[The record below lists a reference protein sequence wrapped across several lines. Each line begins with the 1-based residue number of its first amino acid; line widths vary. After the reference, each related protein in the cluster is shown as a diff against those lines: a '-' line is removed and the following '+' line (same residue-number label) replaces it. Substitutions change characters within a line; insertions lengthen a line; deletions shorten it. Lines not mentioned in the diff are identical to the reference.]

1 MSQDIVSFVEIGSA
15 DASQTGAFFQQ
26 LFEWQ
31 FHPLGAQ
38 SEGWY
43 QTSSIRIGMH
53 GNDPLPGFLVFF
65 GVPDLDAAIAR
76 VVSLGGKA
84 EAPAEEPG
92 FGRFC
97 FCTDPSG
104 LKFGLHLLPS
114 DHSLGDRP

>member
-1 MSQDIVSFVEIGSA
+1 MLFPSSKSGPQTPPKQGHSSGSFSNGS
-15 DASQTGAFFQQ
+15 SI
-26 LFEWQ
+26 LSV
-31 FHPLGAQ
+31 AQ

-43 QTSSIRIGMH
+43 QTSSIKIGMH

-65 GVPDLDAAIAR
+65 GVPDLDKAIAK

-84 EAPAEEPG
+84 EAPTEEPG

-104 LKFGLHLLPS
+104 LKFGLHLQRS
-114 DHSLGDRP
+114 DH

>member
-1 MSQDIVSFVEIGSA
+1 MHQETVSFVEIGTA
-15 DASQTGAFFQQ
+15 DASKTGPFFAQ
-26 LFEWQ
+26 LLGWQ

-43 QTSSIRIGMH
+43 QTASIKLGMH
-53 GNDPLPGFLVFF
+53 GNDPSPGFLLFF
-65 GVPDLDAAIAR
+65 GVPDLEAAITK

-84 EAPAEEPG
+84 EIPTEEPG

-104 LKFGLHLLPS
+104 LKFGI
-114 DHSLGDRP
+114 HSLSSNIG

>member
-1 MSQDIVSFVEIGSA
+1 MNQDIVSFVEIGSA
-15 DASQTGAFFQQ
+15 DASKTGPFFQQ

-31 FHPLGAQ
+31 FHSLGAQ

-43 QTSSIRIGMH
+43 QTTSIKIGMH

-65 GVPDLDAAIAR
+65 SVPDLDAAIAM

-84 EAPAEEPG
+84 EVPTEEPG

-114 DHSLGDRP
+114 DQ